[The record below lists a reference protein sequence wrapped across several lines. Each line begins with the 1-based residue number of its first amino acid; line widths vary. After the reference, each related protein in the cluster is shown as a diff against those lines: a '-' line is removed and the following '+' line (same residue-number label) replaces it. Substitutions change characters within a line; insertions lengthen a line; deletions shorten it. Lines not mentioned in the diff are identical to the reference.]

1 MSIATV
7 DRLQGRSRIF
17 DVALLETS
25 TILRVFTGSA
35 WRKEKCVTILPV
47 PGTGVYMVGTVPGMV
62 VGTWHGIDL
71 TVITNL

>member
-1 MSIATV
+1 
-7 DRLQGRSRIF
+7 
-17 DVALLETS
+17 
-25 TILRVFTGSA
+25 
-35 WRKEKCVTILPV
+35 LPV